1 MRAFV
6 FTDKALGRQA
16 GRFVWLSINTEK
28 RENAAVLAKY
38 PIQASPTLFVLDP
51 VAEKVVLK
59 YVGGAT
65 VTQLQRI
72 LDDGARAAGHGADD
86 RKPDELLAR
95 ADAAYSAGENK
106 EAAEAFRTALKGMA
120 TSSPSYPRTVESLL
134 FALSASRQYEM
145 CADVA
150 RGAFPHLRTSPS
162 AANVA
167 GSGLDC
173 ALELD
178 KNLPARPALVSDLT
192 ADAERVLHGP
202 RTGLSADDVSGLY
215 QTLAQQRESVNDPA
229 GRTRVLEEWAAY
241 LEGKAAAAKSA
252 EGRAAFDAHRITA
265 YLELGQPERGIP
277 MLEAS
282 ERDFPDDYNPPARL
296 ALAYRAMKKYDEA
309 LAASDRA
316 LERAYGP
323 RRLVILSARADI
335 YERKGDPAGARKTR
349 EDALA
354 WAEALPKEQ
363 VSERQIAA
371 LKKQLETSR

>member
-6 FTDKALGRQA
+6 FTDKALERQA
-16 GRFVWLSINTEK
+16 GRFVWLSVNTEK

-38 PIQASPTLFVLDP
+38 PIQASPTLFVIDP

-72 LDDGARAAGHGADD
+72 LDDGARAAGVG
-86 RKPDELLAR
+86 RKPDEWLAK
-95 ADAAYSAGENK
+95 ADALYSAGQDK
-106 EAAEAFRTALKGMA
+106 EAAEAYRAALKGMA
-120 TSSPSYPRTVESLL
+120 KSSPSYPRAVESLL
-134 FALSASRQYEM
+134 FALSVSRQHEA
-145 CADVA
+145 CAAVA
-150 RGAFPHLRTSPS
+150 REAFPHLDTSPS

-173 ALELD
+173 ALALD
-178 KNLPARPALVSDLT
+178 KSLPTKSALVSAL
-192 ADAERVLHGP
+192 ADDAREVLRGP
-202 RTGLSADDVSGLY
+202 RTGLAVDDVSGLY
-215 QTLAQQRESVNDPA
+215 LTVAEERDSAQDAA
-229 GRTRVLEEWAAY
+229 GKKKVLEELAGY
-241 LEGKAAAAKSA
+241 LEAEAAKGKTPEA
-252 EGRAAFDAHRITA
+252 RAAFDPHRITA

-282 ERDFPDDYNPPARL
+282 EKDFPDDYNPPARL
-296 ALAYRAMKKYDEA
+296 ALAYRGMKKYDEA

-316 LERAYGP
+316 LLRAYGP
-323 RRLVILSARADI
+323 RKLVILGVRADI
-335 YERKGDPAGARKTR
+335 YDKKGDPAGAKKTR

-354 WAEALPKEQ
+354 WAESLPKEQ

-371 LKKQLETSR
+371 LKKQLETPK